1 MLNEVSNVET
11 VQAVIQSV
19 TCVALSSQ
27 LDQAILYPSGRT
39 GEKMERRILK
49 YNIED

>member
-11 VQAVIQSV
+11 VQAAIQSV
-19 TCVALSSQ
+19 TRVFLPSQ
-27 LDQAILYPSGRT
+27 LDQPILDPSGRT

-49 YNIED
+49 YNFED

>member
-1 MLNEVSNVET
+1 MLNEVANVEA

-19 TCVALSSQ
+19 ARVLLPSQ
-27 LDQAILYPSGRT
+27 LDQAILYPPGGT

-49 YNIED
+49 